1 VLTALIL
8 TFLAIAVIKPW
19 VGEALA
25 PAPPPFPTVASTP
38 VPLIGPDPL
47 ADLREHC
54 QEPLGWR
61 VYSRET
67 WLGRAVRTWRSVEPV
82 SRVTGPGDPAIPA
95 VPLGPTVE
103 ALGYCSPWTAA
114 ERPPADARVTAWRRG
129 DAARGGEGPVLVTL
143 RAIAPDEP
151 TPLGALFAATDAG
164 RELPAGAAGGWPA
177 GRYVFAVRATDWQR
191 WWVVEVAAPDAA
203 PTPRPAG
210 SSTP

>member
-1 VLTALIL
+1 MLTALIL

-47 ADLREHC
+47 AGLREHC

-67 WLGRAVRTWRSVEPV
+67 WLGHAVRTWRSVEPV
-82 SRVTGPGDPAIPA
+82 SRASGPHDPAIPV

-103 ALGYCSPWTAA
+103 ALGYCSPWTGA
-114 ERPPADARVTAWRRG
+114 ERPSDDARVTAWRRD
-129 DAARGGEGPVLVTL
+129 DAARGGEGLVAITL
-143 RAIAPDEP
+143 RAIAPEER
-151 TPLGALFAATDAG
+151 TPFGALYGPIDAG
-164 RELPAGAAGGWPA
+164 RYPPAGAPAGWPA
-177 GRYVFAVRATDWQR
+177 GRYVFVVRATDWQR
-191 WWVVEVAAPDAA
+191 WWAVEVADPDAA
-203 PTPRPAG
+203 RGARPGRTATP
-210 SSTP
+210 